1 MAKLIGRGPDRA
13 SAVGVLADAL
23 ARLEVEGVQTN
34 RALLSDVLAHDDF
47 VAGAVTTRWLEEE
60 ALA

>member
-13 SAVGVLADAL
+13 TAIEVLADAL
-23 ARLEVEGVQTN
+23 DRLEVEGVDTN
-34 RALLSDVLAHDDF
+34 RALLREVLASDDF
-47 VAGAVTTRWLEEE
+47 ANGAVTTRWLEEV